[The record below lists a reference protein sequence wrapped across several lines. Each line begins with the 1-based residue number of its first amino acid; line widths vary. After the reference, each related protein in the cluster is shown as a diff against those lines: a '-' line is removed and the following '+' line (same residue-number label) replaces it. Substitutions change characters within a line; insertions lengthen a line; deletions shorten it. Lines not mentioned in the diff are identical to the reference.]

1 MEPHLPFPYL
11 ELQKKFFCVIMGLVP
26 NYLLLFRKL
35 EIDFLTNNKEN
46 GGALM
51 LKFHRSSLV
60 FKWTC
65 SFLIVLLIPIVFNY
79 ITYQYLI
86 HNIRQEVNQK
96 NNLFYQ
102 NIQRQ
107 IDLELERYNTITPS
121 LISNPQILTISK
133 LTDISTATPD
143 MIAGF
148 QDALKPYSLML
159 YTAYKSYFYFDSSSS
174 VGGTNGLQDSMEFFN
189 SVYSGLNIDYETWKE
204 WVISPYEDVK
214 IVTGT
219 STLTDVAP
227 KYIMF
232 KFRLISNNTSMIVV
246 IRDSYF
252 LYQIG
257 KIVEDSSIDYEIF
270 DKFDTLL
277 ATSLSSDGLT
287 TSVPERL
294 TQSQGIFE
302 LKLDGIDTVVNYV
315 SSLTN
320 GWRYVFYTPKAHYY
334 ASSNSFY
341 VMSLLMFAA
350 VVLGLGVIRF
360 LVDRQYS
367 PIKKLLAIA
376 PSKGKAE
383 NEYSQIEGLILEAAQ
398 QLRQT
403 KTIQEK
409 HRRHEKDAFWV
420 KLLNGTLSEIQP
432 ETVKKY
438 LTPDFSS
445 YPNVVVLIPMN
456 HYGELFKD
464 ENISDFERYNLLIDV
479 IDNIGRELLE
489 NQGMDSYFFE
499 SYGNCIALISVPKQ
513 QEMVQLNEVLSEFL
527 SLMKQHFSV
536 ELSAGVSDW
545 HQEIYA
551 LTKAYTEAF
560 SCIDYIQYT
569 EESDIVFYEDIVKEH
584 TNTFSFTV
592 ERINQ
597 LCTYIKYGESEKA
610 CTFIDD
616 LIYRFTHSVDF
627 EPTVFR
633 YYIRDII
640 NTITKNFQNYVS
652 SDNKRVNDLYLLTLA
667 NSTDVHSIESALHEL
682 ISGICD
688 KINKETQA
696 TKDNSTASLAQKIKT
711 YIDQHYT
718 DPDLSANMVAQE
730 FHISAP
736 YISKLFK
743 SIQPEGFVNYINTL
757 RIEKAKELLRCTS
770 KKIEDISTETGFL
783 NTTSFIRLFKKTVGT
798 TPGSYRKAES

>member
-1 MEPHLPFPYL
+1 MF
-11 ELQKKFFCVIMGLVP
+11 KFRQP
-26 NYLLLFRKL
+26 
-35 EIDFLTNNKEN
+35 
-46 GGALM
+46 
-51 LKFHRSSLV
+51 SLV
-60 FKWTC
+60 FKWTR
-65 SFLIVLLIPIVFNY
+65 SFLVVLLIPIVFNY
-79 ITYQYLI
+79 IAYQYLI
-86 HNIRQEVNQK
+86 HNIRQEVNLK
-96 NNLFYQ
+96 NNIFYQ
-102 NIQRQ
+102 NVQRQ
-107 IDLELERYNTITPS
+107 IDWELDRYNNINS
-121 LISNPQILTISK
+121 ALSSNPQILAVSN
-133 LTDISTATPD
+133 LTDISAATPA
-143 MIAGF
+143 IVSAF
-148 QDALKPYSLML
+148 QDALKPYYLTL
-159 YTAYKSYFYFDSSSS
+159 YNAYKSYFYFDSSST
-174 VGGTNGLQDSMEFFN
+174 VGGTEGLQDSMKFFN
-189 SVYSGLNIDYETWKE
+189 SVYSGLDIDYDTWKE
-204 WVISPYEDVK
+204 WAASTSETIKVVK
-214 IVTGT
+214 GT
-219 STLTDVAP
+219 STLTDVSP

-232 KFRLISNNTSMIVV
+232 KFCLVPNNTSMIIM

-252 LYQIG
+252 TYQIR
-257 KIVEDSSIDYEIF
+257 KIVDDSSINYEIF

-277 ATSLSSDGLT
+277 ATSFSSDNLT
-287 TSVPERL
+287 SSVPEQL
-294 TQSQGIFE
+294 TQREGMFE
-302 LKLDGIDTVVNYV
+302 LDIDGTATIANYV
-315 SSLTN
+315 SSLTT
-320 GWRYVFYTPKAHYY
+320 GWYFVFYTPKAHYY

-341 VMSLLMFAA
+341 IMSLLMFAA

-376 PSKGKAE
+376 PSKYKDK
-383 NEYSQIEGLILEAAQ
+383 NEFSQIEGLILEAAQ

-403 KTIQEK
+403 KSIQEK

-420 KLLNGTLSEIQP
+420 KLLNGTLSDIQP

-456 HYGELFKD
+456 HYEDLFQD

-479 IDNIGRELLE
+479 IDNIGRELLA

-499 SYGNCIALISVPKQ
+499 SNGNCIALISVPKPQ
-513 QEMVQLNEVLSEFL
+513 DMASLDNVLDEFL

-545 HQEIYA
+545 HGEIYE

-560 SCIDYIQYT
+560 SCIDYIQFT
-569 EESDIVFYEDIVKEH
+569 KESDIVFYEDIAKEH
-584 TNTFSFTV
+584 TNTFSFSV
-592 ERINQ
+592 EKINQ
-597 LCTYIKYGESEKA
+597 LCTFIKYGESEKA

-627 EPTVFR
+627 EPTVFK
-633 YYIRDII
+633 YYIHDII

-652 SDNKRVNDLYLLTLA
+652 SDNKKVNDIYLLTLA

-696 TKDNSTASLAQKIKT
+696 TKDSGTASLAQKIKT

-783 NTTSFIRLFKKTVGT
+783 NTTSFIRLFKKTVGI
-798 TPGSYRKAES
+798 TPGSYRKAASQ